1 MPANVADDGDEFT
14 KRISEMVVDD
24 VIRSVTRYPL
34 YPLIKSEIAASILG
48 AFNTKVF
55 SIS

>member
-14 KRISEMVVDD
+14 KRIGEMVVDG
-24 VIRSVTRYPL
+24 VIRSVTSYPI

-55 SIS
+55 RIS